1 MLRIT
6 KKNIQN
12 EKTAH
17 ELFLTVRRLVFGIN
31 QTVKREKK
39 QQQQKKKKKKKDQQ
53 ERRFF
58 NALLAPL
65 VALLVQPVISSVRK
79 AISRKGVIRVGRE
92 YLKKISSAPC
102 F

>member
-31 QTVKREKK
+31 QTVKREKNNNS
-39 QQQQKKKKKKKDQQ
+39 KKKKKKKDQQ

>member
-31 QTVKREKK
+31 QTVKREKNNNS
-39 QQQQKKKKKKKDQQ
+39 KKKKDQQ
-53 ERRFF
+53 ECRFF

>member
-31 QTVKREKK
+31 QTVKREKNNNS
-39 QQQQKKKKKKKDQQ
+39 KKKKKKKTKK
-53 ERRFF
+53 
-58 NALLAPL
+58 NADFLML
-65 VALLVQPVISSVRK
+65 
-79 AISRKGVIRVGRE
+79 
-92 YLKKISSAPC
+92 C
-102 F
+102 

>member
-17 ELFLTVRRLVFGIN
+17 ELFLTVRRLVVFGIN
-31 QTVKREKK
+31 QMVKREKNNNS
-39 QQQQKKKKKKKDQQ
+39 KKKKKKDQQ
-53 ERRFF
+53 ECRFF

>member
-31 QTVKREKK
+31 QTVKREKNNNS
-39 QQQQKKKKKKKDQQ
+39 KKKKKKKRPTRTQI
-53 ERRFF
+53 F
-58 NALLAPL
+58 
-65 VALLVQPVISSVRK
+65 
-79 AISRKGVIRVGRE
+79 
-92 YLKKISSAPC
+92 
-102 F
+102 

>member
-31 QTVKREKK
+31 QTVKREKNNNS
-39 QQQQKKKKKKKDQQ
+39 KKKKKKDQQ
-53 ERRFF
+53 ECRFF

-92 YLKKISSAPC
+92 CLKKISSAPC

>member
-31 QTVKREKK
+31 QTVKREKNNNS
-39 QQQQKKKKKKKDQQ
+39 KKKKKKDQQ
-53 ERRFF
+53 ECRFF

>member
-17 ELFLTVRRLVFGIN
+17 ELFLTV
-31 QTVKREKK
+31 KKK
-39 QQQQKKKKKKKDQQ
+39 QQQKKKKKKDQQ
-53 ERRFF
+53 ECRFF

>member
-31 QTVKREKK
+31 QTVKREKNNNS
-39 QQQQKKKKKKKDQQ
+39 KKKKKK
-53 ERRFF
+53 R
-58 NALLAPL
+58 PT
-65 VALLVQPVISSVRK
+65 RK
-79 AISRKGVIRVGRE
+79 QI
-92 YLKKISSAPC
+92 